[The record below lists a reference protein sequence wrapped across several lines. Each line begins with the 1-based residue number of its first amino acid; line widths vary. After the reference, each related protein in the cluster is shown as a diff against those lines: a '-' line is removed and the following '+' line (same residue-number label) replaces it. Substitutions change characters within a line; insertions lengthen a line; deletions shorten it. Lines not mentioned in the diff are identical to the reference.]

1 MNERT
6 VETAVCGIV
15 KKLGGV
21 CWKWVSPGRGGVPDR
36 VCLFKNGR
44 ILFIEL
50 KRPGLKDGRSEQQK
64 KVARIMDA
72 LGHPVHRVDSAEGFK
87 ELLRKEG
94 IADEV

>member
-6 VETAVCGIV
+6 VETAVRDIV

-36 VCLFKNGR
+36 ICLFKNGR
-44 ILFIEL
+44 ILFVEL

-64 KVARIMDA
+64 KVARIMEA
-72 LGHPVHRVDSAEGFK
+72 LGHPVHRVDSAEAFK

-94 IADEV
+94 IADEI

>member
-44 ILFIEL
+44 ILFVEL

-64 KVARIMDA
+64 KVAHIMEA
-72 LGHPVHRVDSAEGFK
+72 LGHPVHRIASAEEFR